1 MWVLIMAKALPL
13 FLMLD
18 PIGNTGILNKII
30 CDYSPADQRRIL
42 KRECLFALLIMLFF
56 YGFGSIFLAALDIS
70 QAAVEI
76 TGSII
81 LTIFAMNLLFPH
93 NSSIKFVTDGQEPY
107 FVPIATPIIA
117 GPSCLATIILYSHES
132 TNKEAVM
139 IGMLLAWVACTII
152 IVLAPT
158 ISRIA
163 GKTGIKVMEQ
173 FMGLLC
179 CILAV
184 RLFLKGVT
192 TFINT

>member
-1 MWVLIMAKALPL
+1 MAKAMPL

-30 CDYSPADQRRIL
+30 CNYSPADQKRIL
-42 KRECLFALLIMLFF
+42 KRECVFALLIMLVF

-93 NSSIKFVTDGQEPY
+93 TSSIKFVTDGQEPY

-139 IGMLLAWVACTII
+139 IGILLAWCACASI

-179 CILAV
+179 SILAV

-192 TFINT
+192 TFINV